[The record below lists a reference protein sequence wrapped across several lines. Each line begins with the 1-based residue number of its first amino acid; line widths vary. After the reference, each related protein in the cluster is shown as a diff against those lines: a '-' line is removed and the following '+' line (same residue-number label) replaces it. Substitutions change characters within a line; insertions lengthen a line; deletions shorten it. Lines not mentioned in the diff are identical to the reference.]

1 MLRREQTVDSVASLE
16 LGDVVTQ
23 FLNEYRHG
31 SRKTLEHYE
40 YHVGRCL
47 VPYLQERDVRTLL
60 DITPAILRDWLVQQ
74 TTRVSG
80 TTLGGRYDAA
90 SRFFNWAV
98 DQEYIE
104 FSPMRKVRRPKTVT
118 PTRLAFTRDE
128 IAALLREAGKAGGW
142 LGYRDRALILFLVST
157 GARANEALSLT
168 SSSFEWAS
176 RRKPDATVSASRSV
190 RVLLH
195 GKGGKDR
202 WVPVGA
208 KAAEAVK
215 QYIIH
220 RPANTT
226 DNLWVTAQHT
236 AMDHGALWGMMKN
249 LGRYAGVEHVHP
261 HRFRHTYTCEWWPMN
276 KDIVAIKNL
285 LGHSKLQT
293 TELYLRSLGVEYG
306 TGDEYRTPDEW
317 LA

>member
-1 MLRREQTVDSVASLE
+1 MLRREEAVDSVATFE
-16 LGDVVTQ
+16 LRDVSAQ

-31 SRKTLEHYE
+31 SKKTLEYYE
-40 YHVGRCL
+40 YHVERCL
-47 VPYLQERDVRTLL
+47 VPYLEEREVKTLI
-60 DITPAILRDWLVQQ
+60 DITPAILRDWLVRETGRVGP
-74 TTRVSG
+74 TTVG
-80 TTLGGRYDAA
+80 HRYSAA
-90 SRFFNWAV
+90 ARFFNWAV

-104 FSPMRKVRRPKTVT
+104 FSPMRKVRRPKSPT
-118 PTRLAFTRDE
+118 PTRQAYTRDE
-128 IAALLREAGKAGGW
+128 VTALLRESGKAGGW
-142 LGYRDRALILFLVST
+142 LGYRDRAIVLFLVST
-157 GARANEALSLT
+157 GARANELLSLT
-168 SSSFEWAS
+168 STSFEWAS
-176 RRKPDATVSASRSV
+176 RHKEPSVRSV

-195 GKGGKDR
+195 GKGQKDR

-220 RPANTT
+220 RPPNTT

-236 AMDHGALWGMMKN
+236 AMDHGALWGMLKN
-249 LGRYAGVEHVHP
+249 LGKYAGVEHVHP
-261 HRFRHTYTCEWWPMN
+261 HRFRHTYTCEWWPAN
-276 KDIVAIKNL
+276 KDIVALKNL

-293 TELYLRSLGVEYG
+293 TERYLRSLGVEYG